1 MRRLSRSPTISSSFR
16 RKTLLQ
22 IVHKYSIS
30 FYHERF
36 TFIFA
41 WDQCIHPRSTIV
53 ENDGRV
59 TLKARCFIFFFFSLF
74 SNIYIPPRSVQGP
87 LAKRDLEDPRWSYF
101 TLRQCRSSGMSISG
115 FLDTV
120 THIKSSKSRA
130 DLVVSRTSSI
140 VMIVSAPVW
149 TPH

>member
-22 IVHKYSIS
+22 IVHKYSVS

-41 WDQCIHPRSTIV
+41 LDQCIHHRSTII

-59 TLKARCFIFFFFSLF
+59 TLKARCFFFSLF

-101 TLRQCRSSGMSISG
+101 TLRQCRLSGMSISG
-115 FLDTV
+115 FLDTL
-120 THIKSSKSRA
+120 THIKSSKARA
-130 DLVVSRTSSI
+130 DFVASRTSSI
-140 VMIVSAPVW
+140 VMIVSAPV
-149 TPH
+149 

>member
-1 MRRLSRSPTISSSFR
+1 MRRLSRSPTISSSLR

-22 IVHKYSIS
+22 IVHKYSVL

-41 WDQCIHPRSTIV
+41 LDQCIHPQSTIV

-59 TLKARCFIFFFFSLF
+59 TLKARCFIFFFSLF

-87 LAKRDLEDPRWSYF
+87 LAKRGLEDPRWSYF

-120 THIKSSKSRA
+120 TRIKSSKARV

-140 VMIVSAPVW
+140 VMIVFAPV
-149 TPH
+149 

>member
-1 MRRLSRSPTISSSFR
+1 MRRLSRSPTISSSFH

-22 IVHKYSIS
+22 IVHKYSVS

-41 WDQCIHPRSTIV
+41 LDQYIHPRSTIV

-59 TLKARCFIFFFFSLF
+59 TLKARCFIFFFSLF

-87 LAKRDLEDPRWSYF
+87 LAKRDLVDPRWSYF

-120 THIKSSKSRA
+120 THIKSCKSRA

-140 VMIVSAPVW
+140 VMIVSAPV
-149 TPH
+149 

>member
-1 MRRLSRSPTISSSFR
+1 MRRLSRSPTISSSIR

-22 IVHKYSIS
+22 IVHKYSVL

-41 WDQCIHPRSTIV
+41 LDQCIHPQSTIV

-59 TLKARCFIFFFFSLF
+59 TLKARCFIFFSLF

-87 LAKRDLEDPRWSYF
+87 LAKRGLEDPRWSYF

-120 THIKSSKSRA
+120 TRIKSSKARV

-140 VMIVSAPVW
+140 VMIVFAPV
-149 TPH
+149 